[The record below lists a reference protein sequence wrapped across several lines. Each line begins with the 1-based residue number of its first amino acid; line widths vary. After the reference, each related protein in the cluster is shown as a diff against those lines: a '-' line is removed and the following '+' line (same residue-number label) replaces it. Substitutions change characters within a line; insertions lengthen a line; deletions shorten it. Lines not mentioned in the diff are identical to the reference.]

1 MDWRLQCYY
10 LPEMTSASILA
21 AFACIGAWPLAASA
35 QAITVCNPAQLQGA
49 YGFQLSGRT
58 TISGDS
64 KPVVGIGRVEFDG
77 KGAVSGVSSVN
88 FAGYFLG
95 NPVTGKYEA
104 ETDCTIVW
112 SLQDESGSWQ
122 HFEGKLTPDLL
133 AAQFHQTDPGGA
145 QNGTIQ
151 KVAPTCSVAGLAAR
165 YSFSLSGNAIPMNP
179 GDLPHRIS
187 TTGLAEPDAAGAFKL
202 TLGDDA
208 GSGTIAIDA
217 DCIAQLTL
225 SLPTGDTVSLRGVL
239 VDGGKRILAIE
250 TDPGTAVT
258 ATFTARP

>member
-1 MDWRLQCYY
+1 MNA
-10 LPEMTSASILA
+10 PSIIA
-21 AFACIGAWPLAASA
+21 AFAWIGAWPLVASA
-35 QAITVCNPAQLQGA
+35 QTTSVCNPAKLEGA

-64 KPVVGIGRVEFDG
+64 QPMAGIGRLEFDG
-77 KGAVSGVSSVN
+77 RGAISGVSSVN

-104 ETDCTIVW
+104 QTDCSIVW
-112 SLQDESGSWQ
+112 SLQDVSGAWQ
-122 HFEGKLTPDLL
+122 RFEGKLTPDLL
-133 AAQFHQTDPGGA
+133 AAQFHQTDPGA
-145 QNGTIQ
+145 ARNGTMQ

-165 YSFSLSGNAIPMNP
+165 YSFSLSGDAIPMDP
-179 GDLPHRIS
+179 GDVPRRIS
-187 TTGLAEPDAAGAFKL
+187 VTGMAEPDAAGAIKL
-202 TLGDDA
+202 TVGDAA
-208 GSGTIAIDA
+208 GSGTIAIDG

-225 SLPTGDTVSLRGVL
+225 ALPSGDTVALRGVL

-250 TDPGTAVT
+250 TDPGSTVT

>member
-1 MDWRLQCYY
+1 
-10 LPEMTSASILA
+10 MTAASIIA
-21 AFACIGAWPLAASA
+21 AFAALGAWPIVAAA
-35 QAITVCNPAQLQGA
+35 QTTSVCDPAKLQGA

-58 TISGDS
+58 TISGES
-64 KPVVGIGRVEFDG
+64 QPVASIGRLEFDG
-77 KGAVSGVSSVN
+77 KGAVNGISSVN

-104 ETDCTIVW
+104 RADCSIVW
-112 SLQDESGSWQ
+112 SFQDTSGAWQ

-145 QNGTIQ
+145 RNGTMQ
-151 KVAPTCSVAGLAAR
+151 MVAPTCSAAGLATR

-179 GDLPHRIS
+179 GDVPRRVS
-187 TTGLAEPDAAGAFKL
+187 ATGIAEPDAAGALQL
-202 TLGDDA
+202 TMADSG

-217 DCIAQLTL
+217 DCIAQMTL
-225 SLPTGDTVSLRGVL
+225 ALPTGDTVALRGVL
-239 VDGGKRILAIE
+239 VNGGKRILAVE
-250 TDPGTAVT
+250 TDPGTTVT